1 MNVFEMVALV
11 VFMAIVGGVL
21 TNLIKAFSHR
31 RDRKNDDRSFVE
43 ADELRDQI
51 LTLEDR
57 IRVLER
63 IVTDSNPREDLKRQF
78 RELER

>member
-11 VFMAIVGGVL
+11 VLIAVVGSVL
-21 TNLIKAFSHR
+21 NTLLRAFSHK
-31 RDRKNDDRSFVE
+31 RDSNEGSRKE
-43 ADELRDQI
+43 ADEMRDQI

-63 IVTDSNPREDLKRQF
+63 IITDSSDREDLRRQF
-78 RELER
+78 RDLER

>member
-1 MNVFEMVALV
+1 MDIFEFVLFIVFL
-11 VFMAIVGGVL
+11 AIAGGVL
-21 TNLIKAFSHR
+21 NNLIKAFSNR
-31 RDRKNDDRSFVE
+31 KDRKHDAASLRE
-43 ADELRDQI
+43 ADDLRDQI

>member
-11 VFMAIVGGVL
+11 VFMAIVGSVL

-31 RDRKNDDRSFVE
+31 RDRKDDDRSFAE
-43 ADELRDQI
+43 SDELRDQI

>member
-1 MNVFEMVALV
+1 MVL
-11 VFMAIVGGVL
+11 GK
-21 TNLIKAFSHR
+21 LINAVA
-31 RDRKNDDRSFVE
+31 RKKERSADDTFRE

-63 IVTDSNPREDLKRQF
+63 IVTESNPREDLKRQF